1 MGIPLASL
9 HYQSTIQDRIDIKS
23 LFSELVKQVNNL
35 LENGLY
41 KDRKLIDAINSNE
54 FTGFDKIFLK

>member
-1 MGIPLASL
+1 MGIPLAPL